1 MGMLTGGVTGG
12 VTGVTGTS
20 TGVIGATPL
29 LLVVAMV
36 AIKALDSGKIS
47 LGSGL
52 KAVVNVVRLAVCDAA
67 ATLAATTAL
76 KLMPASLI
84 VLAVV
89 GKAPLL
95 AVESAANAL
104 TLSKIDAVGE
114 AWAKAARYAP

>member
-1 MGMLTGGVTGG
+1 M
-12 VTGVTGTS
+12 
-20 TGVIGATPL
+20 

-52 KAVVNVVRLAVCDAA
+52 KADVNVVRLAVCDVA
-67 ATLAATTAL
+67 ATLAAITAL
-76 KLMPASLI
+76 KLLPASVI

-104 TLSKIDAVGE
+104 TLSKIDAVGA